1 MTDDEIRE
9 VADEMPLSLA
19 NVVRTYGSAQHVIH
33 A

>member
-19 NVVRTYGSAQHVIH
+19 NVVRTHGCALRT
-33 A
+33 